1 MKAIFEND
9 VYRIEQVNDK
19 YIVSDKTNY
28 GFFVSYFNGAYD
40 LIKLF
45 TKSDLKIEFGI
56 EF

>member
-19 YIVSDKTNY
+19 YIVSDKTNH
-28 GFFVSYFNGAYD
+28 GFFVSYFNGTYD

>member
-1 MKAIFEND
+1 MKAVFENNA
-9 VYRIEQVNDK
+9 YRTEQVKDK

-28 GFFVSYFNGAYD
+28 GLFISYFNGTYD
-40 LIKLF
+40 LIKFF